1 MAWKIQDIYRFCSH
15 WSAHWGFPSHIWCG
29 FTLPGELG
37 IQVDFDGV
45 GVLKGK
51 EVSKRSSHIGT
62 EITWSWPT
70 FFRHIEMIN
79 HKDRETIADW
89 SIKRREFSPANN
101 ANFCS
106 FLTFYYS
113 WLFIEAYV
121 KINSCIISC
130 HFFCSSSLPCL
141 GSPVWHDA
149 KSRNKTEEC
158 SLFLSPL

>member
-1 MAWKIQDIYRFCSH
+1 
-15 WSAHWGFPSHIWCG
+15 
-29 FTLPGELG
+29 
-37 IQVDFDGV
+37 
-45 GVLKGK
+45 
-51 EVSKRSSHIGT
+51 
-62 EITWSWPT
+62 
-70 FFRHIEMIN
+70 MIN

-89 SIKRREFSPANN
+89 SIKRREFSPANI

-130 HFFCSSSLPCL
+130 HFFCSPSLPCL
-141 GSPVWHDA
+141 GYPIWHDA
-149 KSRNKTEEC
+149 TSRNKTEKC